1 MTRMYERYD
10 DEKYANVIKNHVTG
24 EILDDAG
31 EIADLL
37 QDYLLKITELEL
49 DLNYFKNELREAIRN
64 ERTHLGHNA
73 LVNLAIN
80 LGVEL

>member
-1 MTRMYERYD
+1 MYERYD
-10 DEKYANVIKNHVTG
+10 DEKYVNVVKNHVTG

-37 QDYLLKITELEL
+37 QDYLVKNTKLEL
-49 DLNYFKNELREAIRN
+49 KLHQFKTELREAIRN

-73 LVNLAIN
+73 LVNLASN

>member
-31 EIADLL
+31 EIAVEDIRYNGK
-37 QDYLLKITELEL
+37 DSYIVKHDVASKLLKEL
-49 DLNYFKNELREAIRN
+49 IRS
-64 ERTHLGHNA
+64 
-73 LVNLAIN
+73 
-80 LGVEL
+80 

>member
-10 DEKYANVIKNHVTG
+10 DEEYYNVIKNNVS
-24 EILDDAG
+24 G

-37 QDYLLKITELEL
+37 QELLLKNSKLETELHH
-49 DLNYFKNELREAIRN
+49 FKMELRESIKN

-73 LVNLAIN
+73 LVNLARN
-80 LGVEL
+80 LGVDYV